1 MIPTKAANVSE
12 ALTALRAFKG
22 LYDGTASINGHKD
35 TASRFTD
42 EQFDKTQITFALDL
56 WTSLEK
62 LEETLSVTF
71 NPAAEFPQENG
82 FFLYE
87 LDTTFL
93 EKKCLRWNHPFDHF
107 HVEGLSLTAKAMEE
121 SIGKGKMSMK
131 FLEGPIPATLLG
143 AEFELYSE
151 TEMSGFMITNIE
163 WNDDAQT
170 SGEMYIADEVNGESW
185 VLSRK
190 YLTVEEAEK
199 RAERSTRNWEK

>member
-1 MIPTKAANVSE
+1 
-12 ALTALRAFKG
+12 
-22 LYDGTASINGHKD
+22 
-35 TASRFTD
+35 
-42 EQFDKTQITFALDL
+42 
-56 WTSLEK
+56 
-62 LEETLSVTF
+62 
-71 NPAAEFPQENG
+71 
-82 FFLYE
+82 
-87 LDTTFL
+87 
-93 EKKCLRWNHPFDHF
+93 
-107 HVEGLSLTAKAMEE
+107 
-121 SIGKGKMSMK
+121 MK